1 VKDVLSFCVSDET
14 SHRVSIDSV
23 CILSLHA
30 VIEKRIG
37 KEKERYREK
46 ERSRVSLSYFYS
58 FLYFKF
64 HAGNLLK
71 NRNHTNVS
79 KNENI

>member
-1 VKDVLSFCVSDET
+1 MWVKDVLSFCVSDET

-46 ERSRVSLSYFYS
+46 ERERLKCVKLLLKFHVVLE
-58 FLYFKF
+58 FLIKVIYFK
-64 HAGNLLK
+64 L
-71 NRNHTNVS
+71 
-79 KNENI
+79 